1 MTRLTR
7 TVFLALCAACLLAP
21 VAMASQPA
29 GLAGQ
34 IIAETYPS
42 DFTCFER
49 SRIKVYM
56 YFGDQPLNPGDTLT
70 LEIAIVPF
78 NIGDTWITMDSI
90 EGTFMGFSF
99 ADGNVT
105 DPDGLP
111 SGLRY
116 NRFGWNDVT
125 VVVRPTTQDFIV
137 TVNGGQAGPF
147 PFGDFCPHYGG
158 CYSANALRI
167 DTNTPD
173 AGGAIAWI
181 DTLSIAKDST
191 SGHEVFP
198 GTTRTFDSCGE
209 DATLQVVGGA
219 VITGIPPVR
228 MRTKK

>member
-1 MTRLTR
+1 MTRRTL

-29 GLAGQ
+29 GLAGE

-42 DFTCFER
+42 DYTCFER
-49 SRIKVYM
+49 QHIEVYM

-70 LEIAIVPF
+70 LEIAIIPF
-78 NIGDTWITMDSI
+78 SVGDTWITMDGI

-105 DPDGLP
+105 DSDGLP

-125 VVVRPTTQDFIV
+125 VLMRSATQDFV
-137 TVNGGQAGPF
+137 LTVNGAQAGPF
-147 PFGDFCPHYGG
+147 PFSDFCPNRGG
-158 CYSANALRI
+158 CYSVNALRI
-167 DTNTPD
+167 DTNTDD

-181 DTLSIAKDST
+181 DTLSITKDSP
-191 SGHEVFP
+191 SGPEVFP
-198 GTTRTFDSCGE
+198 AATRTFDSCGE
-209 DATLQVVGGA
+209 NATLQSAGGV
-219 VITGIPPVR
+219 VITETPPVR